1 MIIKMHIIQGQEETL
16 TKIVKNIHMQEE
28 YICLENFNK

>member
-16 TKIVKNIHMQEE
+16 TKIVKE
-28 YICLENFNK
+28 YICKSIYV

>member
-16 TKIVKNIHMQEE
+16 TKIEKE
-28 YICLENFNK
+28 YYASKSMYV